1 MDDIHSSLRTT
12 LVACVIAAVWATAGF
27 AADESPWSEDV
38 RSATRIIAG
47 SGKSG
52 DAQLR
57 AGVEI
62 KMQPGWKTYWRYP
75 GDSGVPPQF
84 DFSGS
89 ENLNTATVLYPAP
102 HLFTDETGQALGYK
116 ERVIFPLA
124 VSPLQAGK
132 PVRLRLK
139 IDYAVCEK
147 LCVPAEGRAEL
158 VLGPGNSGHNADLS
172 AAEARVPKQVT
183 AAQAG
188 LTARRINAGSKSQVT
203 VDLPARAGLPVELFV
218 EGPTPKWALP
228 IPKPAKSAS
237 DGRAQFNFDF
247 DGTPPGTD
255 PKDPVELTFTVVTG
269 ERAVEVKS
277 RLD

>member
-1 MDDIHSSLRTT
+1 MSARRPEL
-12 LVACVIAAVWATAGF
+12 LPAAARA
-27 AADESPWSEDV
+27 
-38 RSATRIIAG
+38 ATRSCAR
-47 SGKSG
+47 
-52 DAQLR
+52 ALR
-57 AGVEI
+57 SRL
-62 KMQPGWKTYWRYP
+62 QPGWKTYWRYP

-89 ENLNTATVLYPAP
+89 ENLKTATVLYPAP
-102 HLFTDETGQALGYK
+102 HLFTDETGQTLGYK
-116 ERVIFPLA
+116 ERVIFPLV
-124 VSPLQAGK
+124 VSPQQAGK
-132 PVRLRLK
+132 LVRLRLK

-147 LCVPAEGRAEL
+147 LCVPAEGHAEL
-158 VLGPGNSGHNADLS
+158 ILGPGNSGHNADLS

-188 LTARRINAGSKSQVT
+188 LTARRVNAGSKSQVT

-228 IPKPAKSAS
+228 IPKPAKSPS
-237 DGRAQFNFDF
+237 DGRAQFNFAL